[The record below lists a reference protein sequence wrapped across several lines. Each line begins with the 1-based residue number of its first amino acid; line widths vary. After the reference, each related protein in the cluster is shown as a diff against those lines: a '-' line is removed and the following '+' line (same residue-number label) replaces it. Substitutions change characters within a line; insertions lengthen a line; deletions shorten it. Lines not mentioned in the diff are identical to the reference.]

1 MQSLVPKPPGG
12 MFCLFVSGGKKE
24 TQSLEILLAQVF
36 LNIQVILVILCTA
49 EGPSDFSCG
58 YINIIYRNMHIHMF
72 NLYMCIHIL
81 ELYQSQFNVLSK
93 YGP

>member
-1 MQSLVPKPPGG
+1 MQSLVPKTPDGIY
-12 MFCLFVSGGKKE
+12 LFVGFRRKK
-24 TQSLEILLAQVF
+24 TPQSLEILHAQV
-36 LNIQVILVILCTA
+36 NIQVILVILCTA
-49 EGPSDFSCG
+49 ERSFGFHMCV
-58 YINIIYRNMHIHMF
+58 YINILYRNMHIHIF